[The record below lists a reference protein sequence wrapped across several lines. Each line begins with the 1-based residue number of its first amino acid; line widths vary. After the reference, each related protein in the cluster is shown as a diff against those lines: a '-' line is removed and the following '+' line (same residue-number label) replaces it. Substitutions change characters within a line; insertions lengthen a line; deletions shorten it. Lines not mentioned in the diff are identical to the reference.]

1 MKQRFVMTLA
11 ALFFILGGAIAQTTA
26 TGVVTNAEDGQP
38 IIGAS
43 VKVVGTRAGAVTD
56 INGTYSVSVPSAK
69 SKLEISYVGMVSK
82 VITAG
87 HNVQTSLMP
96 DAANLDEVIVVAY
109 GTQKKTSLTGAIQS
123 VKAEEIEMRPTSSV
137 ASALEGTVSGVQIN
151 STYGSPGE
159 DPSIRIRGIGTV
171 NGSTSPL
178 YVVDGVPFGG
188 NISDLNPADIE
199 SMSVLKDAASA
210 ALYGNRASNGVI
222 LIQTK
227 KGKTGKLN
235 VSLDIKQGTYSR
247 GIPEYDRLN
256 TTQWMEA
263 QYQNLKN
270 AMLSTNKAYTTNAAN
285 FNALLG
291 EAKDYAGKNVIA
303 DIVKL
308 NIYNKADNQLFD
320 ANGKLVGDAQ
330 IKNGYLDDLDW
341 FDQAT
346 RNGYRQEY
354 NFNANGANEKADYL
368 FSMGYLSEDG
378 YLRDSGY
385 DRITA
390 RVAANIQPKKWFKA
404 GLNVNASHQNF
415 LTTNGGSDA
424 SYTNVFMYAREVAP
438 VYPVHL
444 HDIETG
450 NYILD
455 ANGNKR
461 YDGGSYYYTVNP
473 DGSKSYYQDKV
484 DNIPADAQ
492 QVTTRVQMQDRH
504 VMWENELNEDKTV
517 RNTING
523 TAYADFILPYG
534 FTFTLKGNLN
544 VRTSS
549 NQTYD
554 SAIIGD
560 GKGND
565 GRGKRV
571 DYRYKNYTFQQQ
583 LHWAREFG
591 IHSVDAL
598 IGHENYHYAYNYLY
612 GYKTSETFAGINN
625 LNNFNE
631 ITNLYDYNNEYA
643 TESYLGRVRYAYSDR
658 YNVEASFRRDGSS
671 RFHKDARWGNFWSL
685 GANWIISNENFMK
698 NAEWVNYL
706 KLRADYGEVGNDA
719 GAGYYGYMA
728 LYESTQHAN
737 QGAYYISQLSNYD
750 LKWETGQS
758 WGVGI
763 DARLF
768 NRWNISA
775 EYFDKRN
782 KDLLF
787 DVYLPLSAGGTGTSS
802 AESVITQ
809 NIGVISN
816 RGVEISTDVDI
827 FKNKDWRINFGTNIT
842 FLKNKVI
849 TLPEQNREK
858 GIISGTKL
866 IMEGKDRYAFWT
878 YTWEGIDTYNGQ
890 SLYKFNDG
898 DNQGKA
904 YRFEQ
909 DGKQFGNWEKDDE
922 GEYIA
927 ELMTADQ
934 VKDNIVI
941 IDGVPHT
948 YNTTYAKKEF
958 HGSALPTAYGSFNL
972 SASWK
977 GLSLYTL
984 FTYQLGGKVLE
995 YNYQS
1000 LMGAG
1005 SAASAN
1011 HLDVLNSW
1019 TTDDKTAEHT
1029 INPAGIPVFDYNLT
1043 SNNNATSSRWFKSAS
1058 YLVLKNITLSY
1069 SFPKSWMK
1077 KIDLTGIALNVTCE
1091 NLVTFTSF
1099 KGMNPQ
1105 QTFDGTQY
1113 NYLTTPRV
1121 FSVGLNVKF

>member
-1 MKQRFVMTLA
+1 MLMMTLVT
-11 ALFFILGGAIAQTTA
+11 LTSWAQ
-26 TGVVTNAEDGQP
+26 
-38 IIGAS
+38 S
-43 VKVVGTRAGAVTD
+43 V
-56 INGTYSVSVPSAK
+56 INGTVVAATDGEPIVGATVKVKGVNQGTVTDVNGKFSINAEAGKSLIVSYIGMHSVEVKAKNGMSVQ
-69 SKLEISYVGMVSK
+69 L
-82 VITAG
+82 TA
-87 HNVQTSLMP
+87 
-96 DAANLDEVIVVAY
+96 DDKILDEVIVVAY

-123 VKAEEIEMRPTSSV
+123 VKSEEIEMRPTSSV

-227 KGKTGKLN
+227 KGKAGKLN
-235 VSLDIKQGTYSR
+235 VSLDMKQGTYSR
-247 GIPEYDRLN
+247 GIPEYDRLDAN
-256 TTQWMEA
+256 QWMEA

-270 AMLSTNKAYTTNAAN
+270 SVLSTKKAYTDNAADYST
-285 FNALLG
+285 LLG
-291 EAKDYAGKNVIA
+291 QAKDYAAKNLIS

-308 NIYNKADNQLFD
+308 NIYNKADDQLFD
-320 ANGKLVGDAQ
+320 ANGKLAAGAQ
-330 IKNGYLDDLDW
+330 IKSGYLDDMDW

-354 NFNANGANEKADYL
+354 NLSANGANDKSDYL
-368 FSMGYLSEDG
+368 FSVGYLSEDG
-378 YLRDSGY
+378 YLKDSGY

-390 RVAANIQPKKWFKA
+390 RVSANMHPNKWFKA
-404 GLNVNASHQNF
+404 GVNLNASHQNF
-415 LTTNGGSDA
+415 LTTNGASDA

-444 HDIETG
+444 HDVETG
-450 NYILD
+450 AYIYD

-461 YDGGSYYYTVNP
+461 YDGGSYYYTTNP
-473 DGSKSYYQDKV
+473 DGSKTYYQDKV

-523 TAYADFILPYG
+523 IAYADFILPYG

-544 VRTSS
+544 VRNSS
-549 NQTYD
+549 NQTYN

-571 DYRYKNYTFQQQ
+571 DYRYKNYQFQQQ
-583 LHWAREFG
+583 LHWAHEYG
-591 IHSVDAL
+591 VHSIDAL
-598 IGHENYHYAYNYLY
+598 VGHENYHYAYNYLY
-612 GYKTSETFAGINN
+612 GYKTSETFAGVNN

-631 ITNLYDYNNEYA
+631 ITSLYDYNTEYA
-643 TESYLGRVRYAYSDR
+643 TESYLARARYAYDDR
-658 YNVEASFRRDGSS
+658 YNFEASFRRDGSS
-671 RFHKDARWGNFWSL
+671 RFHKDARWGNFWSV
-685 GANWIISNENFMK
+685 GANWIISNEQFMK
-698 NAEWVNYL
+698 DQKWVDFL

-719 GAGYYGYMA
+719 GAGYFGYMA

-737 QGAYYISQLSNYD
+737 QGAYYINQLANYD

-758 WGVGI
+758 WGVGVE
-763 DARLF
+763 ARLF

-802 AESVITQ
+802 AESVVTQ

-816 RGVEISTDVDI
+816 RGVEISTDIDI
-827 FKNKDWRINFGTNIT
+827 FKNKDWRVNFGTNIT
-842 FLKNKVI
+842 FLKNKVV

-866 IMEGKDRYAFWT
+866 ITEGKDRYAFYT

-890 SLYKFNDG
+890 SVYKFNDG
-898 DNQGKA
+898 DVQGNA
-904 YRFEQ
+904 YRFEK
-909 DGKQFGNWEKDDE
+909 DGVKYGDWTTVDE
-922 GEYIA
+922 NGDLKATE
-927 ELMTADQ
+927 MTADQ

-941 IDGVPHT
+941 IDGVAHT

-958 HGSALPTAYGSFNL
+958 HGSALPTAYGSFNIN
-972 SASWK
+972 ASWK

-1011 HLDVLNSW
+1011 HADVLNSW
-1019 TTDDKTAEHT
+1019 TTDDKTENHA
-1029 INPAGIPVFDYNLT
+1029 INAAGIPVFDYNLN
-1043 SNNNATSSRWFKSAS
+1043 SNNNATSSRWLKSAS

-1069 SFPKSWMK
+1069 SFPKTWMK
-1077 KIDLTGIALNVTCE
+1077 KIDLTALTLNVTCE